1 MDERFSER
9 VLELLFDDDFELLDG
24 CGSDEDCS
32 EGPFGN
38 DELQLEELDALARE
52 VTSAYIASTD
62 GGSSDEGE
70 DDGDFVPAVVSGDEI
85 EGKTEIAINMKS
97 WPAT

>member
-1 MDERFSER
+1 MDKRFTSER

-24 CGSDEDCS
+24 CGSDEDRS
-32 EGPFGN
+32 ESPSYFGN

-52 VTSAYIASTD
+52 VTSTDMASSD

-70 DDGDFVPAVVSGDEI
+70 DGGDFGPAVVS
-85 EGKTEIAINMKS
+85 
-97 WPAT
+97 